1 MSYKV
6 TLIPGDGSG
15 PEVIAAAKR
24 VVEAT
29 GVAIEWEQAEAG
41 AAMIE
46 KYGTPLPDETIE
58 SIRRNGV
65 ALKGPVTTPV
75 GTGFRSVNVAMRKIF
90 DLYANV
96 RPAKTYP
103 GVISRYDNIDLV
115 VVRENT
121 EDLYA
126 GIEHMVGEDA
136 AESIKLIT
144 RKGCER
150 IIRYAFDFAVREG
163 RKKVTAVHKANI
175 MKCTD
180 GMFLDI
186 ARQIAKEYPQI
197 EFNDSIVD
205 AMCMRLVMHPED
217 YDVLVCPNLYG
228 DIVSDLCAG
237 LVGGLGLTPS
247 ANIGV
252 SGAIFEP
259 IHGSAPDIA
268 GQHKINPTAAILSA
282 SLMLAHLGEAKAAA
296 DIEQA
301 VTKVI
306 SEGKT
311 LTRIWAAL
319 LPQKNLQTQS
329 LRHCNIH
336 RKHKSWKFKNLNF
349 QLFFLCFFFFFTCFT
364 AACHH
369 PSTKPAEMASVWH
382 TLLHCPQRIHSG
394 LLIFFVTSTPMGQ
407 IFSQAPQWS
416 QREASTSM

>member
-1 MSYKV
+1 MSEKKLHHV

-29 GVAIEWEQAEAG
+29 SVLIEWDEMEAG

-46 KYGTPLPDETIE
+46 KYGTPLPDRVLD
-58 SIRRNGV
+58 SIRRTGV
-65 ALKGPVTTPV
+65 ALKGPITTPV
-75 GTGFRSVNVAMRKIF
+75 GTGFRSVNVALRKTF

-96 RPAKTYP
+96 RPAKTLP
-103 GVISRYDNIDLV
+103 GLAGRFENVDLV
-115 VVRENT
+115 IVRENT

-150 IIRYAFDFAVREG
+150 IVRYAFEYAVREG

-180 GMFLDI
+180 GLFLDV
-186 ARQIAKEYPQI
+186 ALQIAKEYPQI
-197 EFNDSIVD
+197 AFDDSIVD

-247 ANIGV
+247 ANIGEA
-252 SGAIFEP
+252 GAIFEP

-282 SLMLAHLGEAKAAA
+282 SLMLAHLGEAEAAA
-296 DIEQA
+296 SITRA
-301 VTKVI
+301 VTTVI
-306 SEGKT
+306 AAGKM
-311 LTRIWAAL
+311 LTQDMGGNASTEEFADAVIAAL
-319 LPQKNLQTQS
+319 
-329 LRHCNIH
+329 
-336 RKHKSWKFKNLNF
+336 
-349 QLFFLCFFFFFTCFT
+349 
-364 AACHH
+364 
-369 PSTKPAEMASVWH
+369 
-382 TLLHCPQRIHSG
+382 
-394 LLIFFVTSTPMGQ
+394 
-407 IFSQAPQWS
+407 
-416 QREASTSM
+416 

>member
-1 MSYKV
+1 MSYTV

-29 GVAIEWEQAEAG
+29 GVPIVWEQAEAG

-46 KYGTPLPDETIE
+46 ACGTPLPEETIA
-58 SIRRNGV
+58 SIRKNKV

-75 GTGFRSVNVAMRKIF
+75 GTGFRSVNVEMRKRF

-150 IIRYAFDFAVREG
+150 IIRYAFEFAVREG

-180 GMFLDI
+180 GMFLNI
-186 ARQIAKEYPQI
+186 AREIAKEYPQI

-252 SGAIFEP
+252 DGAIFEP

-282 SLMLAHLGEAKAAA
+282 SMMLAHLGEAKAAA
-296 DIEQA
+296 SIEKA
-301 VTKVI
+301 IIKVI
-306 SEGKT
+306 GEGKV
-311 LTRIWAAL
+311 LTQDMGGSASTEAFTDAVIAAL
-319 LPQKNLQTQS
+319 
-329 LRHCNIH
+329 
-336 RKHKSWKFKNLNF
+336 
-349 QLFFLCFFFFFTCFT
+349 
-364 AACHH
+364 A
-369 PSTKPAEMASVWH
+369 
-382 TLLHCPQRIHSG
+382 
-394 LLIFFVTSTPMGQ
+394 
-407 IFSQAPQWS
+407 
-416 QREASTSM
+416 

>member
-103 GVISRYDNIDLV
+103 GVITRFENIDLV

-121 EDLYA
+121 EHLYA

-311 LTRIWAAL
+311 LTQDMGGTASTEEFADAVIAAL
-319 LPQKNLQTQS
+319 
-329 LRHCNIH
+329 
-336 RKHKSWKFKNLNF
+336 
-349 QLFFLCFFFFFTCFT
+349 
-364 AACHH
+364 
-369 PSTKPAEMASVWH
+369 
-382 TLLHCPQRIHSG
+382 
-394 LLIFFVTSTPMGQ
+394 
-407 IFSQAPQWS
+407 
-416 QREASTSM
+416 

>member
-1 MSYKV
+1 MAYKV

-46 KYGTPLPDETIE
+46 KYGTPLPEATIE
-58 SIRRNGV
+58 SIRRNKV

-75 GTGFRSVNVAMRKIF
+75 GTGFRSVNVAMRKTF

-103 GVISRYDNIDLV
+103 GVITKFENIDLV

-150 IIRYAFDFAVREG
+150 IIRYAFEFAVREG

-247 ANIGV
+247 ANVGV
-252 SGAIFEP
+252 EGAIFEP

-268 GQHKINPTAAILSA
+268 GQHKINPTAAILSGA
-282 SLMLAHLGEAKAAA
+282 LMLAHLGEAEAAA
-296 DIEQA
+296 HIEKA
-301 VTKVI
+301 VMKVI

-311 LTRIWAAL
+311 LT
-319 LPQKNLQTQS
+319 
-329 LRHCNIH
+329 
-336 RKHKSWKFKNLNF
+336 
-349 QLFFLCFFFFFTCFT
+349 
-364 AACHH
+364 
-369 PSTKPAEMASVWH
+369 ED
-382 TLLHCPQRIHSG
+382 
-394 LLIFFVTSTPMGQ
+394 MGGT
-407 IFSQAPQWS
+407 
-416 QREASTSM
+416 ASTEQFADAVIAELA

>member
-1 MSYKV
+1 MSEKKLHHV
-6 TLIPGDGSG
+6 TLIPGDDSG

-29 GVAIEWEQAEAG
+29 SVLIEWDEMEAG

-46 KYGTPLPDETIE
+46 KYGTPLPDRVLD
-58 SIRRNGV
+58 SIRRTGV
-65 ALKGPVTTPV
+65 ALKGPITTPV
-75 GTGFRSVNVAMRKIF
+75 GTGFRSVNVALRKTF

-96 RPAKTYP
+96 RPAKTLP
-103 GVISRYDNIDLV
+103 GLAGRFENVDLV
-115 VVRENT
+115 IVRENT

-150 IIRYAFDFAVREG
+150 IVRYAFEYAVREG

-180 GMFLDI
+180 GLFLDV

-197 EFNDSIVD
+197 AFDDSIVD

-247 ANIGV
+247 ANIGEA
-252 SGAIFEP
+252 GAIFEP

-282 SLMLAHLGEAKAAA
+282 SLMLAHLGEAEAAA
-296 DIEQA
+296 SITRA
-301 VTKVI
+301 VTTVI
-306 SEGKT
+306 AAGKM
-311 LTRIWAAL
+311 LTQDMGGNASTEEFADAVIAAL
-319 LPQKNLQTQS
+319 
-329 LRHCNIH
+329 
-336 RKHKSWKFKNLNF
+336 
-349 QLFFLCFFFFFTCFT
+349 
-364 AACHH
+364 
-369 PSTKPAEMASVWH
+369 
-382 TLLHCPQRIHSG
+382 
-394 LLIFFVTSTPMGQ
+394 
-407 IFSQAPQWS
+407 
-416 QREASTSM
+416 

>member
-15 PEVIAAAKR
+15 PEVIAATKR

-29 GVAIEWEQAEAG
+29 GVAIQWEQAEAG

-103 GVISRYDNIDLV
+103 GVITRFENIDLV

-311 LTRIWAAL
+311 LTQDMGGTASTEEFADAVIAAL
-319 LPQKNLQTQS
+319 
-329 LRHCNIH
+329 
-336 RKHKSWKFKNLNF
+336 
-349 QLFFLCFFFFFTCFT
+349 
-364 AACHH
+364 
-369 PSTKPAEMASVWH
+369 
-382 TLLHCPQRIHSG
+382 
-394 LLIFFVTSTPMGQ
+394 
-407 IFSQAPQWS
+407 
-416 QREASTSM
+416 

>member
-103 GVISRYDNIDLV
+103 GVITRFENIDLV

-282 SLMLAHLGEAKAAA
+282 SLILAHLGEAKAAA

-311 LTRIWAAL
+311 LTQDMGGTASTEEFADAVIAAL
-319 LPQKNLQTQS
+319 
-329 LRHCNIH
+329 
-336 RKHKSWKFKNLNF
+336 
-349 QLFFLCFFFFFTCFT
+349 
-364 AACHH
+364 
-369 PSTKPAEMASVWH
+369 
-382 TLLHCPQRIHSG
+382 
-394 LLIFFVTSTPMGQ
+394 
-407 IFSQAPQWS
+407 
-416 QREASTSM
+416 

>member
-103 GVISRYDNIDLV
+103 GVITRFENIDLV

-306 SEGKT
+306 SEDKT
-311 LTRIWAAL
+311 LTQDMGGTASTEEFADAVIAAL
-319 LPQKNLQTQS
+319 
-329 LRHCNIH
+329 
-336 RKHKSWKFKNLNF
+336 
-349 QLFFLCFFFFFTCFT
+349 
-364 AACHH
+364 
-369 PSTKPAEMASVWH
+369 
-382 TLLHCPQRIHSG
+382 
-394 LLIFFVTSTPMGQ
+394 
-407 IFSQAPQWS
+407 
-416 QREASTSM
+416 

>member
-1 MSYKV
+1 MAHHV

-15 PEVIAAAKR
+15 PEVIAAAKK

-29 GVAIEWEQAEAG
+29 GVEILWEEAHAG

-46 KYGTPLPDETIE
+46 KYGTPLPDETIA
-58 SIRRNGV
+58 SIRKTGI
-65 ALKGPVTTPV
+65 ALKGPVATPI
-75 GTGFRSVNVAMRKIF
+75 GTGFRSVNVAMRKTF

-103 GVISRYDNIDLV
+103 GVITKFENIDLV
-115 VVRENT
+115 IVRENT

-126 GIEHMVGEDA
+126 GIERMVDKDT
-136 AESIKLIT
+136 AESIKLFT

-150 IIRYAFDFAVREG
+150 IIRYAFEYAVREG

-186 ARQIAKEYPQI
+186 AREIAKEYPQI
-197 EFNDSIVD
+197 QFNDSIVD

-252 SGAIFEP
+252 DGAIFEP

-282 SLMLAHLGEAKAAA
+282 SLMLAHLGEGKAAA
-296 DIEQA
+296 SIEKA
-301 VTKVI
+301 VEKVI
-306 SEGKT
+306 GEGKV
-311 LTRIWAAL
+311 LT
-319 LPQKNLQTQS
+319 
-329 LRHCNIH
+329 
-336 RKHKSWKFKNLNF
+336 
-349 QLFFLCFFFFFTCFT
+349 
-364 AACHH
+364 
-369 PSTKPAEMASVWH
+369 VD
-382 TLLHCPQRIHSG
+382 
-394 LLIFFVTSTPMGQ
+394 MGGT
-407 IFSQAPQWS
+407 
-416 QREASTSM
+416 ASTEEFAEAVISAL

>member
-1 MSYKV
+1 MAYHI

-15 PEVIAAAKR
+15 PEVISAAKR

-29 GVAIEWEQAEAG
+29 GVPIEWEQAEAG

-46 KYGTPLPDETIE
+46 TYGTPLPEETIA

-75 GTGFRSVNVAMRKIF
+75 GTGFRSVNVAMRKQF

-103 GVISRYDNIDLV
+103 GVITKFDHIDLV

-126 GIEHMVGEDA
+126 GIEHMIGDDA

-163 RKKVTAVHKANI
+163 RKKVTALHKANI

-186 ARQIAKEYPQI
+186 ARQISKEYPQI
-197 EFNDSIVD
+197 VFDDSIVD

-228 DIVSDLCAG
+228 DIISDLCAG

-252 SGAIFEP
+252 GGAIFEP

-282 SLMLAHLGEAKAAA
+282 SMMLAHLGEAKAAA
-296 DIEQA
+296 SIEQA

-311 LTRIWAAL
+311 LTQDMGGNASTEDFTDAVIAAL
-319 LPQKNLQTQS
+319 K
-329 LRHCNIH
+329 
-336 RKHKSWKFKNLNF
+336 
-349 QLFFLCFFFFFTCFT
+349 
-364 AACHH
+364 
-369 PSTKPAEMASVWH
+369 
-382 TLLHCPQRIHSG
+382 
-394 LLIFFVTSTPMGQ
+394 
-407 IFSQAPQWS
+407 
-416 QREASTSM
+416 

>member
-1 MSYKV
+1 MAYKV
-6 TLIPGDGSG
+6 TLIPGDGCG

-29 GVAIEWEQAEAG
+29 GVAIAWEQAEAG

-46 KYGTPLPDETIE
+46 KYGTPLPEETIA

-75 GTGFRSVNVAMRKIF
+75 GTGFRSVNVAMRKTF

-103 GVISRYDNIDLV
+103 GVITKFDHIDLV

-136 AESIKLIT
+136 AESIKLMT

-150 IIRYAFDFAVREG
+150 IIRYAFEFAMREG

-180 GMFLDI
+180 GMFLNI
-186 ARQIAKEYPQI
+186 AREIAKEYPQI
-197 EFNDSIVD
+197 AFDDSIVD

-252 SGAIFEP
+252 EGAIFEP

-268 GQHKINPTAAILSA
+268 GQNKINPTAAILSA
-282 SLMLAHLGEAKAAA
+282 VLMLAHLGEAKAAEN
-296 DIEQA
+296 IEQA
-301 VTKVI
+301 VMKVI

-311 LTRIWAAL
+311 LTQDMGGVASTEEFTDAVIAAL
-319 LPQKNLQTQS
+319 
-329 LRHCNIH
+329 
-336 RKHKSWKFKNLNF
+336 
-349 QLFFLCFFFFFTCFT
+349 
-364 AACHH
+364 A
-369 PSTKPAEMASVWH
+369 
-382 TLLHCPQRIHSG
+382 
-394 LLIFFVTSTPMGQ
+394 
-407 IFSQAPQWS
+407 
-416 QREASTSM
+416 

>member
-1 MSYKV
+1 MSEKKLHHV

-29 GVAIEWEQAEAG
+29 SVPIEWDEMEAG

-46 KYGTPLPDETIE
+46 KYGTPLPDRVLD
-58 SIRRNGV
+58 SIRRTGV
-65 ALKGPVTTPV
+65 ALKGPITTPV
-75 GTGFRSVNVAMRKIF
+75 GTGFRSVNVALRKTF

-96 RPAKTYP
+96 RPAKTLP
-103 GVISRYDNIDLV
+103 GLAGRFENVDLV
-115 VVRENT
+115 IVRENT

-150 IIRYAFDFAVREG
+150 IVRYAFEYAVREG

-180 GMFLDI
+180 GLFLDV

-197 EFNDSIVD
+197 AFGDSIVD

-247 ANIGV
+247 ANIGEA
-252 SGAIFEP
+252 GAIFEP

-282 SLMLAHLGEAKAAA
+282 SLMLAHLGEAEAAA
-296 DIEQA
+296 SITHA
-301 VTKVI
+301 VTTVI
-306 SEGKT
+306 AAGKM
-311 LTRIWAAL
+311 LTQDMGGNASTEEFADAVIAAL
-319 LPQKNLQTQS
+319 
-329 LRHCNIH
+329 
-336 RKHKSWKFKNLNF
+336 
-349 QLFFLCFFFFFTCFT
+349 
-364 AACHH
+364 
-369 PSTKPAEMASVWH
+369 
-382 TLLHCPQRIHSG
+382 
-394 LLIFFVTSTPMGQ
+394 
-407 IFSQAPQWS
+407 
-416 QREASTSM
+416 

>member
-1 MSYKV
+1 MSEKKLHHV

-29 GVAIEWEQAEAG
+29 SVPIEWDEMEAG

-46 KYGTPLPDETIE
+46 KYGTPLPDRVLD
-58 SIRRNGV
+58 SIRRTGV
-65 ALKGPVTTPV
+65 ALKGPITTPV
-75 GTGFRSVNVAMRKIF
+75 WTGFRSVNVALRKTF

-96 RPAKTYP
+96 RPAKTLP
-103 GVISRYDNIDLV
+103 GLAGRFENVDLV
-115 VVRENT
+115 IVRENT

-150 IIRYAFDFAVREG
+150 IVRYAFEYAVREG

-180 GMFLDI
+180 GLFLDV

-197 EFNDSIVD
+197 AFDDSIVD

-247 ANIGV
+247 ANIGEA
-252 SGAIFEP
+252 GAIFEP

-282 SLMLAHLGEAKAAA
+282 SLMLAHLGEAEAAA
-296 DIEQA
+296 SITHA
-301 VTKVI
+301 VTTVI
-306 SEGKT
+306 AAGKM
-311 LTRIWAAL
+311 LTQDMGGNASTEEFADAVIAAL
-319 LPQKNLQTQS
+319 
-329 LRHCNIH
+329 
-336 RKHKSWKFKNLNF
+336 
-349 QLFFLCFFFFFTCFT
+349 
-364 AACHH
+364 
-369 PSTKPAEMASVWH
+369 
-382 TLLHCPQRIHSG
+382 
-394 LLIFFVTSTPMGQ
+394 
-407 IFSQAPQWS
+407 
-416 QREASTSM
+416 

>member
-1 MSYKV
+1 MAYNI

-15 PEVIAAAKR
+15 PEVIAAAKK

-29 GVAIEWEQAEAG
+29 GVQMQWEVAHAG

-46 KYGTPLPDETIE
+46 KYGTPLPEETIA
-58 SIRRNGV
+58 SIQKTGV
-65 ALKGPVTTPV
+65 ALKGPIATPV
-75 GTGFRSVNVAMRKIF
+75 GTGFRSVNVEMRKIF

-96 RPAKTYP
+96 RPAKTFP
-103 GVISRYDNIDLV
+103 GVITKFENIDLV
-115 VVRENT
+115 IVRENT

-126 GIEHMVGEDA
+126 GIERMVDEDT
-136 AESIKLIT
+136 AESIKLFT

-150 IIRYAFDFAVREG
+150 IIRYAFEYAVREG

-186 ARQIAKEYPQI
+186 ARQIAQEYPQI
-197 EFNDSIVD
+197 QFDDSIVD

-247 ANIGV
+247 ANVGV
-252 SGAIFEP
+252 TGAIFEP

-282 SLMLAHLGEAKAAA
+282 SLMLAHLGEGKAAA
-296 DIEQA
+296 SIEDA
-301 VTKVI
+301 ITKVI
-306 SEGKT
+306 GEGIV
-311 LTRIWAAL
+311 LTQDMGGTASTEEFTDAVIAAL
-319 LPQKNLQTQS
+319 
-329 LRHCNIH
+329 
-336 RKHKSWKFKNLNF
+336 
-349 QLFFLCFFFFFTCFT
+349 
-364 AACHH
+364 
-369 PSTKPAEMASVWH
+369 
-382 TLLHCPQRIHSG
+382 
-394 LLIFFVTSTPMGQ
+394 
-407 IFSQAPQWS
+407 
-416 QREASTSM
+416 

>member
-15 PEVIAAAKR
+15 PEVIAAAKK

-58 SIRRNGV
+58 SIRKNGV

-103 GVISRYDNIDLV
+103 GVITKFENIDLV

-282 SLMLAHLGEAKAAA
+282 SMMLAHLGETKAAA
-296 DIEQA
+296 SIEQA

-311 LTRIWAAL
+311 LTQDMGGTASTEEFADAVIAAL
-319 LPQKNLQTQS
+319 
-329 LRHCNIH
+329 
-336 RKHKSWKFKNLNF
+336 
-349 QLFFLCFFFFFTCFT
+349 
-364 AACHH
+364 A
-369 PSTKPAEMASVWH
+369 
-382 TLLHCPQRIHSG
+382 
-394 LLIFFVTSTPMGQ
+394 
-407 IFSQAPQWS
+407 
-416 QREASTSM
+416 

>member
-15 PEVIAAAKR
+15 PEVIAAAKK

-103 GVISRYDNIDLV
+103 GVITKFENIDLV

-282 SLMLAHLGEAKAAA
+282 SMMLAHLGETKVAAS
-296 DIEQA
+296 IEQA

-311 LTRIWAAL
+311 LTQDMGGTASTEEFADAVIAAL
-319 LPQKNLQTQS
+319 
-329 LRHCNIH
+329 
-336 RKHKSWKFKNLNF
+336 
-349 QLFFLCFFFFFTCFT
+349 
-364 AACHH
+364 A
-369 PSTKPAEMASVWH
+369 
-382 TLLHCPQRIHSG
+382 
-394 LLIFFVTSTPMGQ
+394 
-407 IFSQAPQWS
+407 
-416 QREASTSM
+416 